1 MTYTHDRPTK
11 TYTDIITRQRREKTD
26 TNSTQS
32 SKMYTGRGLG
42 LSAVCVAW
50 NRCIGLCCVGKLHWL
65 DWVCLGSD
73 LLKVLNWIL
82 TLDHCESEFKVFKQ

>member
-11 TYTDIITRQRREKTD
+11 TYTHIITRQRREKTD

-42 LSAVCVAW
+42 LSAVCVGIVVLDCVVSE
-50 NRCIGLCCVGKLHWL
+50 NCIGWIGFV
-65 DWVCLGSD
+65 WVQIY
-73 LLKVLNWIL
+73 LK
-82 TLDHCESEFKVFKQ
+82 C